1 MCAWKKNKDEIQQLV
16 DSFFIND
23 PYYPRPLANDR
34 LYQQFRAGYKA
45 AHPSE
50 SNDAMVIAEEFLSAI
65 EAEQVKLVKRDA
77 RKTQI

>member
-1 MCAWKKNKDEIQQLV
+1 MRAWKRNKDEIQQIV

-23 PYYPRPLANDR
+23 PYYPRPRANNR
-34 LYQQFRAGYKA
+34 LYQQFRIGYKA

-50 SNDAMVIAEEFLSAI
+50 SNDAVEIAEEFLHAI
-65 EAEQVKLVKRDA
+65 EAEQAKRDS